1 MKESLRKLLQD
12 REFVDRLA
20 ACQSEAAMQA
30 LLQEAGVQVSLE
42 EVAAALETLG
52 GNRAEGELSEEE
64 LSAVA
69 GGSDLSLVDGKPEGQ
84 MTEVHEMLNHMVE
97 QAYAATNQ
105 GCDTSNRHLTTRE
118 EMEAQM
124 QQAMKR
130 DEKPLNVQLP
140 RP

>member
-12 REFVDRLA
+12 QEFVDKLA

-52 GNRAEGELSEEE
+52 DNQAEGELSESE
-64 LSAVA
+64 LGAVV

-97 QAYAATNQ
+97 QAYAAANQ
-105 GCDTSNRHLTTRE
+105 GCDTSNRHLMTRE

-130 DEKPLNVQLP
+130 DEQPLNVQLP

>member
-1 MKESLRKLLQD
+1 MKKSLLERLQD
-12 REFVDRLA
+12 PEFVEKLA

-30 LLQEAGVQVSLE
+30 LLQEAGVEVSPE
-42 EVAAALETLG
+42 EVAAALRALG
-52 GNRAEGELSEEE
+52 GNQAEGELSEEE
-64 LSAVA
+64 LGAVT

-97 QAYAATNQ
+97 QACAAANQ
-105 GCDTSNRHLTTRE
+105 GCDTSNRHLMTRE

>member
-12 REFVDRLA
+12 QEFVDKLA

-30 LLQEAGVQVSLE
+30 LLQEAGGQVSLE
-42 EVAAALETLG
+42 EVAAALRTLDD
-52 GNRAEGELSEEE
+52 NQAEGELSESE
-64 LSAVA
+64 LGAVV

-97 QAYAATNQ
+97 QAYAAANQ
-105 GCDTSNRHLTTRE
+105 GCDTSNRHLMTRE

-130 DEKPLNVQLP
+130 DEQPLNVQLP